1 MNHHERLT
9 EKERIRIH
17 ARTKHEQLKAEAI
30 DILIDALHRQTRGGA
45 TVSFDHNLALKIE
58 KLIIGNMRRAKIIAL
73 VRTEIHKPRDSSRES
88 GKFGPR
94 VTNQRLGSLISD
106 KGPTTPTS

>member
-88 GKFGPR
+88 GKLGPR
-94 VTNQRLGSLISD
+94 MA
-106 KGPTTPTS
+106 TSVSTL

>member
-9 EKERIRIH
+9 ERQRTRIH
-17 ARTKHEQLKAEAI
+17 AQTKHEQLKAEAI

-73 VRTEIHKPRDSSRES
+73 VRTGIHKPR
-88 GKFGPR
+88 
-94 VTNQRLGSLISD
+94 L
-106 KGPTTPTS
+106 

>member
-1 MNHHERLT
+1 MNHHHERLT
-9 EKERIRIH
+9 EKERIRIL
-17 ARTKHEQLKAEAI
+17 AQTKKERLKAEAI

-88 GKFGPR
+88 GKLGPR
-94 VTNQRLGSLISD
+94 M
-106 KGPTTPTS
+106 TTSVSTL

>member
-9 EKERIRIH
+9 ERERIRIH
-17 ARTKHEQLKAEAI
+17 AQSKHEQVKAEAI
-30 DILIDALHRQTRGGA
+30 DILIDALHRQTRSGA

-88 GKFGPR
+88 GKLGPR
-94 VTNQRLGSLISD
+94 VA
-106 KGPTTPTS
+106 TSVSAL